1 VLHCRETGSRRLI
14 KNQSPGMTV
23 MKPVKTSVL
32 SLLASSLLAGS
43 SLFAAEVNALLAWAD
58 ARTLGTS
65 VSARIETVNV
75 KPGVQVSKDTLL
87 VELDRRYFENR
98 KARAAAAVKAAKMT
112 LDEARLE
119 QGRAIELYDRTVLSQ
134 FDRRKADRELATAEA
149 GYADAVAELKEAGL
163 DIEYSTLSAPF
174 DAVILAVNAAPGEV
188 VLNALE
194 ARPLV
199 RIARAGEMLSVASL
213 TGEQLRGIEPG
224 QSVEV
229 AFRGNWLNGT
239 VDSVGLDPMTDSTE
253 QLYRLAVRFSVE
265 PGSHARAGEASAI
278 RLP

>member
-1 VLHCRETGSRRLI
+1 
-14 KNQSPGMTV
+14 MTV

-43 SLFAAEVNALLAWAD
+43 SLFAAEVNAVLAWAD